1 MEPKNVKQ
9 KLKSLRRLLCHLRTG
24 RVVVLVEG
32 KRDVHALRGLQFC
45 EGDILQISNRR
56 PDDVA
61 QLLSG
66 TTKTVVILTDN
77 DEPGEKLARRYEE
90 ELSANNINVDMQTRK
105 TIRWI
110 FGVRTMEEL
119 PGAYADFVAT
129 AVMNQLQVGWQP
141 AEAPYTD
148 LAAGM
153 LRR

>member
-1 MEPKNVKQ
+1 MANNIKQ
-9 KLKSLRRLLCHLRTG
+9 KLKSLRRLLCHLRMD

-61 QLLSG
+61 RLLSG

-77 DEPGEKLARRYEE
+77 DESGEKLMRRYAE
-90 ELSANNINVDMQTRK
+90 ELSANNIHVDTQSRK

-110 FGVRTMEEL
+110 FGVRTMEDL
-119 PGAYADFVAT
+119 PTAYADFVAT
-129 AVMNQLQVGWQP
+129 AVMNQLQVGWEP
-141 AEAPYTD
+141 AEAPYTESI
-148 LAAGM
+148 LERM
-153 LRR
+153 TR

>member
-1 MEPKNVKQ
+1 MGSTVKQ

-45 EGDILQISNRR
+45 EGDILQVSNRR

-61 QLLSG
+61 RLLSG

-77 DEPGEKLARRYEE
+77 DKSGEKLAKRYEE
-90 ELSANNINVDMQTRK
+90 ELSANNIAVDTQTRK

-119 PGAYADFVAT
+119 PNAYADFVAT
-129 AVMNQLQVGWQP
+129 AVMDQLQVGWQP

-148 LAAGM
+148 YAAGM